1 MKRYRLLI
9 VAFIAVLSIRAD
21 ANEPLW
27 TPQQRQ
33 ENRSHVT
40 EASITETKRLDWK
53 PPSDDTFWT
62 EATIQIKTTVKGDF
76 GLKKIYYL
84 SSNEGDK
91 RCPKLPTIVKSQ
103 SYMLYC
109 VEQIVEGEKRL
120 VLPLAS
126 DATLTTKVKDNE
138 EPAPK

>member
-1 MKRYRLLI
+1 MNQYKLLL
-9 VAFIAVLSIRAD
+9 VAIIAVIASRAD

-40 EASITETKRLDWK
+40 EASITEIKRLDWK
-53 PPSDDTFWT
+53 APSDDTFWN
-62 EATIQIKTTVKGDF
+62 EATIQIKTAVKGDF
-76 GLKKIYYL
+76 GIKKIYYL
-84 SSNEGDK
+84 GSNEGDK
-91 RCPKLPTIVKSQ
+91 RCPKLPTLVKSQ

-126 DATLTTKVKDNE
+126 DATLTTRPNSNE
-138 EPAPK
+138 QPTPK